1 MSYIVFMHNTV
12 YGAYAAYGDP
22 WPFPRRRPFAELSDR
37 KHKNAF
43 RILMK
48 VSGHVRNSTV
58 YDAVLHNSR
67 VFQLSSEIDF
77 IMTL

>member
-1 MSYIVFMHNTV
+1 MLRTV
-12 YGAYAAYGDP
+12 
-22 WPFPRRRPFAELSDR
+22 PRGHPSGGPSAELSDR

-58 YDAVLHNSR
+58 YDAVLHNAGA
-67 VFQLSSEIDF
+67 FQPSNEIDF

>member
-1 MSYIVFMHNTV
+1 MLCTV
-12 YGAYAAYGDP
+12 
-22 WPFPRRRPFAELSDR
+22 PRGYPSRGPSAELSDR

-48 VSGHVRNSTV
+48 VSGHVRSSTV
-58 YDAVLHNSR
+58 YDAVLHNGR
-67 VFQLSSEIDF
+67 PLQPSSEIDF

>member
-1 MSYIVFMHNTV
+1 MLRTE
-12 YGAYAAYGDP
+12 
-22 WPFPRRRPFAELSDR
+22 PRGHPSGGPFAELSDR

-58 YDAVLHNSR
+58 YGAVLHNACAL
-67 VFQLSSEIDF
+67 QPNGEIDF